1 MTDNPFACAPH
12 LGGLSLFLLS
22 GVGLK
27 AAVLVE
33 SETTK
38 EEMFLPALSLLL
50 VALVTAQPTIYVKKN
65 SDTLSPVL
73 VPLSSTVIPLPIY
86 KVGYSLNTKGKEIY
100 DDEGKLITLKKKK
113 NAKIGAKVK
122 SLTRED
128 FEKKMAEI
136 TKD

>member
-1 MTDNPFACAPH
+1 M
-12 LGGLSLFLLS
+12 
-22 GVGLK
+22 
-27 AAVLVE
+27 
-33 SETTK
+33 K
-38 EEMFLPALSLLL
+38 EEMLVPALSLLL
-50 VALVTAQPTIYVKKN
+50 IVAVTAHPTLYIKKD

-86 KVGYSLNTKGKEIY
+86 KVGYSLNAKGKEIY

-128 FEKKMAEI
+128 FEKRVAEI
-136 TKD
+136 AKD